1 MLRITNGEQTLT
13 VSKGAFKEL
22 YSHSGW
28 AVVDDAPAMPPQ
40 EPAVTPGEGWGSNHT
55 TVAKDSPDGPYMAS
69 GGDDTQDEEN
79 TLQNMSEIE
88 LKQYASLLGIK
99 TKTLKTRKELMEA
112 IKAHQE

>member
-1 MLRITNGEQTLT
+1 MLRITDGKQTLT

-22 YSHSGW
+22 YSQSGW
-28 AVVDDAPAMPPQ
+28 VVVDDAPAMPPQ
-40 EPAVTPGEGWGSNHT
+40 EPAVTPGEGGGSNPT
-55 TVAKDSPDGPYMAS
+55 AVAKDSSDGPYMAS
-69 GGDDTQDEEN
+69 GGDDAQDEEN

-88 LKQYASLLGIK
+88 LKQYASLLGIR